1 MRELAL
7 PYVRPCHYIFFLT
20 KSQAHLILDNL
31 TNKVFFL
38 AFCSFSWSNYLYET
52 IKGKEMAGSINKV
65 ILVGNVGQE
74 PQVRTMQNGQKVVS
88 FSLATSDRW
97 RDRQTGEQKEQTE
110 WHRVVIFNPNLVEVA
125 ERMLQ
130 KGTKLYLEG
139 SLRTRKWQNQQGV
152 DVFTTEVVLNQFA
165 GQMVILSGSK
175 SLDGGVSG
183 GDYSAP
189 ATPSQP
195 REEMSISDI
204 GDDIPF

>member
-1 MRELAL
+1 
-7 PYVRPCHYIFFLT
+7 
-20 KSQAHLILDNL
+20 
-31 TNKVFFL
+31 
-38 AFCSFSWSNYLYET
+38 
-52 IKGKEMAGSINKV
+52 MAGSINKV
-65 ILVGNVGQE
+65 ILVGNVGQD

-110 WHRVVIFNPNLVEVA
+110 WHRVVIFNSNLVDVA

-165 GQMVILSGSK
+165 GQMIILAGAK
-175 SLDGGVSG
+175 SLDGASSG
-183 GDYSAP
+183 SDYSA
-189 ATPSQP
+189 ASSASPSQP
-195 REEMSISDI
+195 REEISVADI

>member
-1 MRELAL
+1 
-7 PYVRPCHYIFFLT
+7 
-20 KSQAHLILDNL
+20 
-31 TNKVFFL
+31 
-38 AFCSFSWSNYLYET
+38 
-52 IKGKEMAGSINKV
+52 MAGSINKV
-65 ILVGNVGQE
+65 ILVGNVGQD
-74 PQVRTMQNGQKVVS
+74 PQVRTMQSGQKVVS

-152 DVFTTEVVLNQFA
+152 DVYTTEVVLNQFA
-165 GQMVILSGSK
+165 GQMVILTGAK
-175 SLDGGVSG
+175 SLDGASSG
-183 GDYSAP
+183 GDYGQPVSQP
-189 ATPSQP
+189 TQP
-195 REEMSISDI
+195 REEISVADI